1 MKDITKT
8 YHIEHDFGK
17 TTITY
22 PQNGIPISIKI
33 DFSWRTIFLI
43 GLLAVIFG
51 DVIVSIIQATK

>member
-8 YHIEHDFGK
+8 YHVKHDLGP

-22 PQNGIPISIKI
+22 PKDGIPISIKI

-43 GLLAVIFG
+43 GLLAIIFG
-51 DVIVSIIQATK
+51 DVIVSLIQAMK